1 MEENDPK
8 AFCTDTIPME
18 FLIVDGTTSFTTE
31 DVHKKWIREFS
42 KTYTSL
48 MAIFDDILSLKQEIV
63 NVDPGSDLNIHN
75 FELINDELSKYID
88 LD

>member
-1 MEENDPK
+1 
-8 AFCTDTIPME
+8 
-18 FLIVDGTTSFTTE
+18 
-31 DVHKKWIREFS
+31 
-42 KTYTSL
+42 